1 MIIGG
6 FSGLLIASII
16 PKNTKNIILIDIPTE
31 KKEAAKL
38 NQTIKPDQIIT
49 NRFSFYE
56 VLPKVEIFIPDKQ
69 NDLIERDE

>member
-38 NQTIKPDQIIT
+38 NQTIKETPGHKEYFL
-49 NRFSFYE
+49 N
-56 VLPKVEIFIPDKQ
+56 P
-69 NDLIERDE
+69 

>member
-31 KKEAAKL
+31 KKRGYK
-38 NQTIKPDQIIT
+38 T
-49 NRFSFYE
+49 NSDNE
-56 VLPKVEIFIPDKQ
+56 T
-69 NDLIERDE
+69 